1 MSLKVIININIKL
14 NLAKRFRL
22 ICVLEAAPGAS
33 QGHPGTLQGHPGRPE
48 MRSSHGAFPFEAHME
63 YCLPITRHHPSPL
76 CRRYCGGCRR
86 TSSCWRSLKNLISE
100 RRGECYSFCSGLH
113 CDFFSRICHMLVS
126 DSLYNVRIH
135 IVLPTV
141 QDCIA
146 IPSAE
151 DYNVIHSTKDCSMIP
166 LFASS
171 MLFSVLLCK
180 CYLRSCLINMT

>member
-1 MSLKVIININIKL
+1 MSLKLLMNINNNL

-22 ICVLEAAPGAS
+22 ICVSAAAQGPPRVILETS
-33 QGHPGTLQGHPGRPE
+33 SHPGRPE

-100 RRGECYSFCSGLH
+100 RRGGCYSFCRGLH
-113 CDFFSRICHMLVS
+113 CDFFLRICHLLVS

-141 QDCIA
+141 QDCIV

-151 DYNVIHSTKDCSMIP
+151 DYAVIHSTKDRFMIL

-171 MLFSVLLCK
+171 MLLNVLLCK
-180 CYLRSCLINMT
+180 CYIRSCLLNMT